1 MFVSSNGT
9 LVHCV
14 MGVVVLLNTCIF
26 SDIIFNTVSSSHCR
40 YFSHKP
46 GAYYSD
52 SLFFLSIAIHNVMPN
67 SLEKVIMLDADLK
80 FKTDINQLYKLF
92 NEFSDDA
99 ILGVFYHLLMGYT

>member
-1 MFVSSNGT
+1 
-9 LVHCV
+9 
-14 MGVVVLLNTCIF
+14 
-26 SDIIFNTVSSSHCR
+26 
-40 YFSHKP
+40 
-46 GAYYSD
+46 
-52 SLFFLSIAIHNVMPN
+52 MPN

>member
-14 MGVVVLLNTCIF
+14 TDVAVLLNTCLF
-26 SDIIFNTVSSSHCR
+26 SDIIFNTISSSLCR

-52 SLFFLSIAIHNVMPN
+52 SLFFLSIAIHNAMPN
-67 SLEKVIMLDADLK
+67 SLEKIIMLDADLK
-80 FKTDINQLYKLF
+80 FKTDINQLYNLF
-92 NEFSDDA
+92 TEFSDDA
-99 ILGVFYHLLMGYT
+99 ILGVFYLLLMGFT